1 MATRINTRLC
11 DMNKAR
17 LKEIRSELKYSHG
30 SFICSIGDH
39 AIFSASVGWSDVT
52 FMYAKKCKYGIAS
65 GVRIYEEYTVGMRLY
80 YLNDVFARLMGYKD
94 LSDMKAHL
102 PSIQYHRRFI
112 SLKAID
118 RATIRSRRKRERS
131 GGTAKS
137 IRNTTPVFNNLK
149 D

>member
-1 MATRINTRLC
+1 
-11 DMNKAR
+11 MNKAR

-65 GVRIYEEYTVGMRLY
+65 GVRIYEECNVGMRLY
-80 YLNDVFARLMGYKD
+80 FLNDVFARLIGYKD
-94 LSDMKAHL
+94 LSDMKARL

-118 RATIRSRRKRERS
+118 RAIRKSKKKRQ
-131 GGTAKS
+131 
-137 IRNTTPVFNNLK
+137 RNGKANKIVHNTNPIFNNTFK
-149 D
+149 YINSYE